1 MTEAASQAPAQVP
14 IHYHGA
20 KPLPLNVGPAP
31 VRFMPDTTT
40 LVDVGLVPTLLE
52 LREPKSK
59 RLMFARPTP
68 AQLKAFRKEGGAAYE

>member
-1 MTEAASQAPAQVP
+1 MTEPTSQAPV
-14 IHYHGA
+14 HYHGA
-20 KPLPLNVGPAP
+20 GALTLNVGPVP
-31 VRFMPDTTT
+31 LRFVPDTTS

-52 LREPKSK
+52 LREPKTK